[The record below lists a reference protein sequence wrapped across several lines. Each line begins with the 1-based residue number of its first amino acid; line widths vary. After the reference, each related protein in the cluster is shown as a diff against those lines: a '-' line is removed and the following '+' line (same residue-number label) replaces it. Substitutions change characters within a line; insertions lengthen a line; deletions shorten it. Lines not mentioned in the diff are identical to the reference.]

1 MLETVDFNQKKLPKA
16 AYKQEW
22 DELIEKL
29 VVLQQQAHN
38 AGVGLVVLFEGWNG
52 AGKGSRISD
61 LMYNLDAR
69 STGVYV
75 GLDLDADKAREFAG
89 REWGVTGYYPIMQD
103 FWKALGER
111 NSITFYDR
119 GWYSAVIQSMM
130 YSAPAKLLLPKEEER
145 HYLDSIHDFE
155 RQLTADGYIVV
166 KFFVH
171 MTKEAQVKR
180 LRSLHDD
187 PATRW
192 RVTDRKLHS
201 HHGYEAAYELY
212 DRLLERSDYP
222 FAPWVLLNGE
232 DKRRSNLTIARTL
245 VEALEQGLRQKEA
258 NDALRGAFSAH
269 QAELEAQFN
278 LEDLEGVGDG
288 AAPGRGMLSGA
299 RLARAK
305 AQAETAHDLA
315 PRESRFAIVEDYP
328 QVDFIDH
335 SLAADPE
342 TYKQTLRAL
351 QARLFRLENIMFQ
364 RRVPLIL
371 MYEGW
376 DAAGKGGNI
385 KRVAQALDARA
396 YNIFPSPAPTK
407 PELNHPFLWRYWTRL
422 PKAGH
427 VGMYDRSWYGRVLV
441 ERVEGFA
448 TPEEWSRAYDE
459 INEFEHD
466 LVDWGA
472 ILLKFWVDVSPEE
485 QLRRQAVE
493 DHRGRLAQPGEVS
506 AVQGGHRRHVPP
518 DEHHLRPLDRVGVRR
533 QEVRPP
539 EGPAHHRG
547 RPGAA
552 PRRRGAVGRPPIC
565 LAGGSLTRRDAPLFA
580 GCGVPYEKRAVAF
593 GWLIPPT
600 ALAVGRFG
608 VFLAKTGSSRYY
620 EPNISKETGRVGAR
634 APWHR
639 RSPVCRCSDLKCPW
653 RLFGSWWP
661 SSCWSSWCSS
671 PRASWTR

>member
-1 MLETVDFNQKKLPKA
+1 MLETVDFSRKKMSKA
-16 AYKQEW
+16 SYKTQH
-22 DELIEKL
+22 DELIAKL

-75 GLDLDADKAREFAG
+75 GLDLDLDEVREFPG
-89 REWGVTGYYPIMQD
+89 RENGVTGYYPLMQD

-119 GWYSAVIQSMM
+119 GWYSAVIQHML
-130 YSAPAKLLLPKEEER
+130 YNAPAKLLLPKDNER

-155 RQLTADGYIVV
+155 QQLTADGYVVV

-171 MTKEAQVKR
+171 MTKEAQVER
-180 LRSLHDD
+180 LRRLHDD
-187 PATRW
+187 PVTRW
-192 RVTDRKLHS
+192 RVTDKKLHS

-212 DRLLERSDYP
+212 DRLLERSDYD

-232 DKRRSNLTIARTL
+232 DKRRTNIAIARTL
-245 VEALEQGLRQKEA
+245 VNALESALKRKEA
-258 NDALRGAFSAH
+258 DRVLRESFATQ
-269 QAELEAQFN
+269 QAEARALEIEAAVAEEAAGAESAEAVAAASDVAVEAPRSV
-278 LEDLEGVGDG
+278 LPASGVPRAE
-288 AAPGRGMLSGA
+288 AAAAALPGRGMLTGPA
-299 RLARAK
+299 LAQARA
-305 AQAETAHDLA
+305 QALVAHELA
-315 PRESRFAIVEDYP
+315 PRSSRFAIVPDYP
-328 QVDFIDH
+328 RVDAIDH
-335 SLAADPE
+335 SLACPPE
-342 TYKQTLRAL
+342 SYKCTLKAL
-351 QARLFRLENIMFQ
+351 QARLFRLENIMYQ
-364 RRVPLIL
+364 KRVPLIL

-396 YNIFPSPAPTK
+396 YNIYPSPAPTK
-407 PELNHPFLWRYWTRL
+407 PELAHPFLWRYWTRL

-485 QLRRQAVE
+485 QLRRFREREIDPAKQWKITE
-493 DHRGRLAQPGEVS
+493 DDWRNREKYPQYKAAIDDMFRLTS
-506 AVQGGHRRHVPP
+506 
-518 DEHHLRPLDRVGVRR
+518 
-533 QEVRPP
+533 
-539 EGPAHHRG
+539 
-547 RPGAA
+547 
-552 PRRRGAVGRPPIC
+552 
-565 LAGGSLTRRDAPLFA
+565 TTF
-580 GCGVPYEKRAVAF
+580 
-593 GWLIPPT
+593 
-600 ALAVGRFG
+600 
-608 VFLAKTGSSRYY
+608 
-620 EPNISKETGRVGAR
+620 
-634 APWHR
+634 APWIVLESDDKKHARIKALRIIVEALER
-639 RSPVCRCSDLKCPW
+639 RLGVEPLS
-653 RLFGSWWP
+653 
-661 SSCWSSWCSS
+661 
-671 PRASWTR
+671 